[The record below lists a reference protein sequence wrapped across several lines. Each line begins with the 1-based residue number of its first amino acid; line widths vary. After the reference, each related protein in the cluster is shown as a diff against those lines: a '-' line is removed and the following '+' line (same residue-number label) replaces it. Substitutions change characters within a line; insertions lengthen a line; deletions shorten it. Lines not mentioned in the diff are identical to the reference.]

1 MKIRLFRILLCAFVL
16 FCFVSSC
23 KDDKQPEDPVD
34 KIITTNVSVP
44 SPVEIE
50 EGQSIFISLKG
61 KTNIKDSDFVVLRSA
76 ANKDYRCPIINLTD
90 SFQLEFKYP
99 LIQEAW
105 DSLLMRSV
113 NPRQQEAKMKYKV
126 TRDSTNLRRFTI
138 MPDDKLMPGYDYYLK
153 VPHRKFRD
161 VNGFYNDSTEMKVT
175 LPNDEKLSSLTLE
188 LSGVHNKYI
197 VELLTEKRDKV
208 LRSYIIEKD
217 MDLLFPYLKEGSYCI
232 RMTEDLNRNNL
243 VDTGNLLE
251 HRQPEKV
258 KFYKLDDQ
266 FLIKIP
272 ERTELVQQINV
283 EELFR

>member
-1 MKIRLFRILLCAFVL
+1 
-16 FCFVSSC
+16 
-23 KDDKQPEDPVD
+23 
-34 KIITTNVSVP
+34 
-44 SPVEIE
+44 
-50 EGQSIFISLKG
+50 
-61 KTNIKDSDFVVLRSA
+61 
-76 ANKDYRCPIINLTD
+76 
-90 SFQLEFKYP
+90 
-99 LIQEAW
+99 
-105 DSLLMRSV
+105 
-113 NPRQQEAKMKYKV
+113 MKYKV